1 MRLYTEA
8 FTQSFFGHRGPFTR
22 QFLHTDT
29 FTHRSFCKEKSLHTE
44 ACTQT
49 SPHTGNFCLHTEV
62 FTQRSWQIFTQR
74 TFYTE
79 KSLHTRICTQKLY
92 IKRFCTQML
101 LHSDYMQMFFKNT
114 LLHREAVA
122 QSTLKKIHRAHFTRT
137 WTKYIVFT
145 RSKISSS
152 TLIGVRPLSHF
163 FCDLDVQRSFLA
175 RRFHRAFYNRI
186 FLSSGPLTLISCKRV
201 RRAEQNSHFTTR
213 FDIRRQDLHRE
224 LPRSNQNLH
233 SGHALGFPTGGCARP
248 NQSQIS
254 RLGPTRTIS
263 AKGH

>member
-1 MRLYTEA
+1 MDTEA
-8 FTQSFFGHRGPFTR
+8 PLHVSFYTQTR
-22 QFLHTDT
+22 LHTDT
-29 FTHRSFCKEKSLHTE
+29 FTHRSCCKEKSLHRG

-92 IKRFCTQML
+92 RKRFCTQML
-101 LHSDYMQMFFKNT
+101 LHSESFTCRCYTEHCD
-114 LLHREAVA
+114 LHRAL
-122 QSTLKKIHRAHFTRT
+122 TLKIHRAHFTRT
-137 WTKYIVFT
+137 WTKYIYIYIVFT
-145 RSKISSS
+145 RSKIWSS
-152 TLIGVRPLSHF
+152 TLIGVRPLSQF

-186 FLSSGPLTLISCKRV
+186 FLSSGPLTIISCKRV

-213 FDIRRQDLHRE
+213 LDIRRQDLHIE

-233 SGHALGFPTGGCARP
+233 SGHALGFPTRSFAGGCPRP
-248 NQSQIS
+248 NQSRIS

>member
-1 MRLYTEA
+1 MDTEA
-8 FTQSFFGHRGPFTR
+8 PLHVSFYTQTR
-22 QFLHTDT
+22 LHTDT
-29 FTHRSFCKEKSLHTE
+29 FTHRSFCKEKSLHRG

-92 IKRFCTQML
+92 RKRFCTQML
-101 LHSDYMQMFFKNT
+101 LHSDYMQMFFTNT

-122 QSTLKKIHRAHFTRT
+122 QSTLKKITQSTFYTHLDEVYSFYTLQN
-137 WTKYIVFT
+137 W
-145 RSKISSS
+145 SS
-152 TLIGVRPLSHF
+152 TLIGVRPLSQF

-233 SGHALGFPTGGCARP
+233 SGHALGFPTRRFFAGGCARP